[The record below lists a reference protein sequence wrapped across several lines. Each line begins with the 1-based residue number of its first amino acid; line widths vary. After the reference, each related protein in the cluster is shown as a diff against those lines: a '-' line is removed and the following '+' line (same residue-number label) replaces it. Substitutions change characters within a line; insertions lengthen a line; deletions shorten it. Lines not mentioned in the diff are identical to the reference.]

1 MEEYY
6 WWKWNSGEV
15 PENIC
20 KQLIEIGNDK
30 WESSIIQIPK
40 ENKTDIRKS
49 DVVWLEPNLA
59 RDSFWSYMEI
69 ANHKALWKYN
79 ITDIEACQL
88 TRYKINDY
96 YDWHKDQIGSH
107 GGLRLNLE
115 KKLTRKLSMSVILN
129 SDFEGAKFEFFQDDI
144 GEMKMGS
151 IITFPSFMDHRIT
164 PVTKG
169 IRYSLVIWFLG
180 PPFV

>member
-79 ITDIEACQL
+79 ISL
-88 TRYKINDY
+88 F
-96 YDWHKDQIGSH
+96 
-107 GGLRLNLE
+107 
-115 KKLTRKLSMSVILN
+115 LN
-129 SDFEGAKFEFFQDDI
+129 SFLI
-144 GEMKMGS
+144 
-151 IITFPSFMDHRIT
+151 SFI
-164 PVTKG
+164 
-169 IRYSLVIWFLG
+169 
-180 PPFV
+180 

>member
-49 DVVWLEPNLA
+49 DVVW
-59 RDSFWSYMEI
+59 
-69 ANHKALWKYN
+69 
-79 ITDIEACQL
+79 
-88 TRYKINDY
+88 
-96 YDWHKDQIGSH
+96 
-107 GGLRLNLE
+107 
-115 KKLTRKLSMSVILN
+115 
-129 SDFEGAKFEFFQDDI
+129 
-144 GEMKMGS
+144 
-151 IITFPSFMDHRIT
+151 
-164 PVTKG
+164 
-169 IRYSLVIWFLG
+169 
-180 PPFV
+180 